1 MKEQTMKEKM
11 LRGSAWMTAGSII
24 SRILGALYII
34 PWYSW
39 FGSDKL
45 QANALYTKGYTVYSI
60 FLMIAISGIPSAV
73 AKQVAH
79 YNSKNEYGVSKRL
92 FKTSLMALFIL
103 GAVCTLSLIHI

>member
-45 QANALYTKGYTVYSI
+45 QACPVYKGVYC
-60 FLMIAISGIPSAV
+60 L
-73 AKQVAH
+73 
-79 YNSKNEYGVSKRL
+79 
-92 FKTSLMALFIL
+92 
-103 GAVCTLSLIHI
+103 